1 MYVDV
6 AVSPQIIK
14 PSCRDCPDRC
24 QDAKRKMREI
34 PPWIT
39 VFDMV
44 ETVGSYGAILA
55 FPHKGPSENYR
66 NIRSSDRDR
75 KQIGI

>member
-1 MYVDV
+1 MMSLSVPRLLSLL
-6 AVSPQIIK
+6 AEIAQI
-14 PSCRDCPDRC
+14 
-24 QDAKRKMREI
+24 DAKTPSGNARI

-39 VFDMV
+39 VFGMV

-66 NIRSSDRDR
+66 NIRSSDSDR